1 MRATVEALIARVLRL
16 PVVARLLAVITR
28 YDRAGGGLLANGLAF
43 ATLFA
48 AVPAVLLSL
57 GLIGFLID
65 DPSYQSRLLGILS
78 EAFPPLA
85 PLFVELLRAVAAGSG
100 FSSVVGAVGLIW
112 AISQFYGTLDTAFA
126 RLFPGAIERDL
137 LKRTLRGFATVA
149 ILAGV
154 VVGFVVLVWVTSI
167 LDELLPEAFPVATG
181 IRAVATSPFAL
192 VGLTILALVVAYR
205 ILPPRRPRL
214 RQVVVPAVV
223 AGVSVAV
230 LTQAFTFLAPRL
242 VGATSV
248 VGSLAAAF
256 ASLAWLSFAYQ
267 AVLLGAAWVAIRST
281 EHTAT
286 LPSGTMAHDAAA
298 VASGDPTAD
307 REDATSGPEPERSV

>member
-16 PVVARLLAVITR
+16 PIVTRLLAVVAR

-65 DPSYQSRLLGILS
+65 DASYQARLLEILS
-78 EAFPPLA
+78 DAFPPLE
-85 PLFVELLRAVAAGSG
+85 PLFLELLRAVAAGSG
-100 FSSVVGAVGLIW
+100 FSSVIGAIGLVW
-112 AISQFYGTLDTAFA
+112 AISQFYGTLDIAFA

-149 ILAGV
+149 ILALV
-154 VVGFVVLVWVTSI
+154 VVAFVVLAWVTSI
-167 LDELLPEAFPVATG
+167 LDVMLPEAFPAASA
-181 IRAVATSPFAL
+181 IRGVVTSPFTL
-192 VGLTILALVVAYR
+192 LILTIAGLVFAYR
-205 ILPPRRPRL
+205 ILPPRRPAIRDVL
-214 RQVVVPAVV
+214 LPAVM
-223 AGVSVAV
+223 AGVAVAV

-242 VGATSV
+242 VGATNV

-267 AVLLGAAWVAIRST
+267 AVLLGAAWVAIRGTS
-281 EHTAT
+281 HTAT
-286 LPSGTMAHDAAA
+286 LASGTMDRDAGA

-307 REDATSGPEPERSV
+307 REDATSGTEPERHA